1 MSRSTFSPGHF
12 PVSSESGYW
21 KFEKWKWK
29 INPFHFF
36 REMKSELKILFTLFR
51 EVKVKKNLFHFFS
64 RNEKWNENPVHS
76 FREWKVKWKCLEI
89 EIEKWNFSRILEK
102 FLNFG
107 PNAFRV
113 ENFNP
118 KIMKNYQWNPAQYMS
133 LLCSHSQHF
142 SMINKGIQGYGFT
155 QTCENGQTW
164 KCCIKLCVNS
174 MSCFWLHYGIGLPW
188 KATSSQAMKLLFI
201 CIL

>member
-1 MSRSTFSPGHF
+1 MLVYQCARVDIESSRSE
-12 PVSSESGYW
+12 SEKNSL
-21 KFEKWKWK
+21 
-29 INPFHFF
+29 
-36 REMKSELKILFTLFR
+36 SLFVR
-51 EVKVKKNLFHFFS
+51 EVKSEMKIWFTHFE
-64 RNEKWNENPVHS
+64 NEKWNTNALSSRSRMKSEMKMPWDRD
-76 FREWKVKWKCLEI
+76 REWKVKWKCLEI

-142 SMINKGIQGYGFT
+142 SMINKGVQGYGFT

>member
-1 MSRSTFSPGHF
+1 
-12 PVSSESGYW
+12 
-21 KFEKWKWK
+21 
-29 INPFHFF
+29 
-36 REMKSELKILFTLFR
+36 MKSELKILFTLFR

-118 KIMKNYQWNPAQYMS
+118 KIMKNYKWNPAQYMS

-142 SMINKGIQGYGFT
+142 SMVNKGVQRYGFT
-155 QTCENGQTW
+155 QTCENCQTSEEGENVALSCVLILW
-164 KCCIKLCVNS
+164 VAFGCIMALGCRGKQQSRRPWGCCS
-174 MSCFWLHYGIGLPW
+174 FASCKTMQYCNL
-188 KATSSQAMKLLFI
+188 K
-201 CIL
+201 

>member
-1 MSRSTFSPGHF
+1 M
-12 PVSSESGYW
+12 SSESGYW

-51 EVKVKKNLFHFFS
+51 EVKVKQNLFHFFS

-107 PNAFRV
+107 PSAFCV
-113 ENFNP
+113 ENFNH
-118 KIMKNYQWNPAQYMS
+118 KIMKNYKWNPAQYMS

-142 SMINKGIQGYGFT
+142 SMVKKGVHSDMRKWS
-155 QTCENGQTW
+155 NLW
-164 KCCIKLCVNS
+164 KRKKCCVLILWVAFGCLVALGCCEKQQARRPW
-174 MSCFWLHYGIGLPW
+174 SCCSFASCKTMQYCNL
-188 KATSSQAMKLLFI
+188 K
-201 CIL
+201 